1 MGKDLL
7 VILMVGFGLFAVF
20 MFIMFFI
27 YLKKYYNSRHTEED
41 YQKEL
46 DQKIFEEQNDVVEPP
61 VLDVVTPQVKQVVE
75 PVNIEPVQ
83 VPEVPVVEPVTVSLV
98 DTPVT
103 MEPMTATLVD
113 TPPVVEPVSV
123 DSDMEFVPIKKK

>member
-7 VILMVGFGLFAVF
+7 VILMVAFGLFAVF
-20 MFIMFFI
+20 MFIMFFV
-27 YLKKYYNSRHTEED
+27 YLKKYYNSKHTEED

-46 DQKIFEEQNDVVEPP
+46 DQKIIEEQNDVSEPP
-61 VLDVVTPQVKQVVE
+61 VLDQIIPVVTPQVNQVVE

-83 VPEVPVVEPVTVSLV
+83 VQESIPTGASLVDVPTPSLV
-98 DTPVT
+98 DTPVETKT
-103 MEPMTATLVD
+103 M
-113 TPPVVEPVSV
+113 